1 MYRCDNNILLT
12 TRLIRTLPFFFFLS
26 TVPYISFHFVYSC
39 EGCKGFFKRT
49 VRKDLTYACREER
62 NCIIDKRQRNRCQYC
77 RYQKCLA
84 CGMKREAVQEER
96 QRAAR
101 GAEDAHP
108 SSSVQVITL
117 PYSHSIFKDLI
128 KNTLNKSLHFIKQEK
143 YHVTYLFQWVRYV
156 SRPIIFFLT
165 FYLRIRVGYPILLML
180 LLSQFNYLQTNLI

>member
-1 MYRCDNNILLT
+1 MWWLQLRVFCSLWETQIPDTERAWIRSTNPT
-12 TRLIRTLPFFFFLS
+12 TCVMKLMNEHDIRRLFYPVLARLIIQPFCS
-26 TVPYISFHFVYSC
+26 SC

-101 GAEDAHP
+101 GTEDVHP
-108 SSSVQVITL
+108 SSSVQVQVNIL
-117 PYSHSIFKDLI
+117 VMWF
-128 KNTLNKSLHFIKQEK
+128 HF
-143 YHVTYLFQWVRYV
+143 V
-156 SRPIIFFLT
+156 
-165 FYLRIRVGYPILLML
+165 LL
-180 LLSQFNYLQTNLI
+180 

>member
-1 MYRCDNNILLT
+1 MKYILKIDKNDTCSLC
-12 TRLIRTLPFFFFLS
+12 F
-26 TVPYISFHFVYSC
+26 SC

-108 SSSVQVITL
+108 SSSVQVKHTVLFFYQNMYIED
-117 PYSHSIFKDLI
+117 DLYCFLSCGRS
-128 KNTLNKSLHFIKQEK
+128 KQFGFI
-143 YHVTYLFQWVRYV
+143 
-156 SRPIIFFLT
+156 S
-165 FYLRIRVGYPILLML
+165 
-180 LLSQFNYLQTNLI
+180 

>member
-1 MYRCDNNILLT
+1 MIIISSFSAILKK
-12 TRLIRTLPFFFFLS
+12 
-26 TVPYISFHFVYSC
+26 VMFVCSC

-108 SSSVQVITL
+108 SSSVQVKLLNMQTNTVG
-117 PYSHSIFKDLI
+117 I
-128 KNTLNKSLHFIKQEK
+128 KRIGLRPNNTLNINLL
-143 YHVTYLFQWVRYV
+143 LFRKEVLPLYSMMQWVVNIPR
-156 SRPIIFFLT
+156 
-165 FYLRIRVGYPILLML
+165 
-180 LLSQFNYLQTNLI
+180 